1 MFVKRSV
8 YISALLL
15 LISSANASVETSEKS
30 MAFTDPNQRAKVDA
44 SFLSQKIKYG
54 AKVGDVDLVVTL
66 GQQTY
71 PALHEMVAK
80 IAKDKGIKVDIQ
92 RGSCGSTAKK
102 LLKKSVDI
110 GTYCC
115 PPGKSDRLPGLEF
128 HTIGIAPLLLVT
140 NTANPVEDV
149 SSDDALKIFQGEYV
163 YWSEVPGT
171 ESLSSQLT
179 GKTIQPV
186 ARMHCKKR
194 PGHWRGLIKGP
205 DSFSPK
211 VQEVG
216 VIPDMIK
223 HVAENKTAIG
233 FETSYMLKVHKE
245 KGELKIL
252 NIDGYDPENLDHLLH
267 GKYPLYRTYNLTTW
281 SNAEN
286 KNELALQLVKEL
298 TEYIEKHG
306 NKINFISSSE
316 LRLADWKFKNDELIG
331 QPDGMPVISERQ

>member
-252 NIDGYDPENLDHLLH
+252 NIDGYDPENLEHLLH

>member
-44 SFLSQKIKYG
+44 SFLSQKIKYD

-80 IAKDKGIKVDIQ
+80 IAKDKGIKIDIQ

-252 NIDGYDPENLDHLLH
+252 NIDGYDPENLDHLLN

-286 KNELALQLVKEL
+286 KNELALQLVKDI

>member
-1 MFVKRSV
+1 MFLKRAS
-8 YISALLL
+8 YIPTL
-15 LISSANASVETSEKS
+15 LILISTANASVETSTKS
-30 MAFTDPNQRAKVDA
+30 MAFTDPNLQANVSA
-44 SFLSQKIKYG
+44 SFLSQKIKYD

-71 PALHEMVAK
+71 PALHELVAK
-80 IAKDKGIKVDIQ
+80 IAKDNGIRIDIQ

-102 LLKKSVDI
+102 LLNKSVDI

-115 PPGKSDRLPGLEF
+115 PPGRSDRLPGLEF

-140 NTANPVEDV
+140 NMANPVENV
-149 SSDDALKIFQGEYV
+149 SSDDALKIFQGDYI

-194 PGHWRGLIKGP
+194 PGHWRGLIKDP

-233 FETSYMLKVHKE
+233 YETAYMLKVHKE
-245 KGELKIL
+245 KGELKML
-252 NIDGYDPENLDHLLH
+252 DVDGYDPKNLNHLLN
-267 GKYPLYRTYNLTTW
+267 GDYPLYRTYSLTTW

-286 KNELALQLVKEL
+286 KNELALQLVKDI

-316 LRLADWKFKNDELIG
+316 LRLAGWKFKDNELIG

>member
-331 QPDGMPVISERQ
+331 QPDGMPVISQ

>member
-1 MFVKRSV
+1 MFLK
-8 YISALLL
+8 YISFSPVFLL
-15 LISSANASVETSEKS
+15 LISAANAGIDASAKSV
-30 MAFTDPNQRAKVDA
+30 AFTDPDLQANVDA
-44 SFLSQKIKYG
+44 NFLSQKIKYD

-71 PALHEMVAK
+71 PALRELVAK
-80 IAKDKGIKVDIQ
+80 IAKDKGIKIDIQ
-92 RGSCGSTAKK
+92 RGSCGSTARK

-140 NTANPVEDV
+140 NMENPVENV
-149 SSDDALKIFQGEYV
+149 SSDDALKIFQGEYI

-171 ESLSSQLT
+171 ENLASQLM

-194 PGHWRGLIKGP
+194 PGHWRGLIKDS

-233 FETSYMLKVHKE
+233 YETAYMLKVHKE
-245 KGELKIL
+245 KGELKML
-252 NIDGYDPENLDHLLH
+252 NIDGHDPDNLNHLLH
-267 GKYPLYRTYNLTTW
+267 GEYPIYRTYSLTTW
-281 SNAEN
+281 SNTEN
-286 KNELALQLVKEL
+286 KNALALQLVEDI

-316 LRLADWKFKNDELIG
+316 LRLAGWKFKNNELIG
-331 QPDGMPVISERQ
+331 QPDGMPVISERE